1 MLQQFQNCDRSR
13 PDSDVISGTSSE
25 KGSCPTCS
33 SEIACSS
40 HPRTDTRREPAP
52 SMLDLG
58 LIYVHYMTGLG
69 LLLTFWELLL
79 SSSLGILDPFI
90 GVPRLQEIAEELL
103 NTCIVQP
110 CLQFAGSKMLSE
122 FRPSKGKPCGGWASS
137 RASTIALARGKQPLL
152 PKG

>member
-1 MLQQFQNCDRSR
+1 
-13 PDSDVISGTSSE
+13 
-25 KGSCPTCS
+25 
-33 SEIACSS
+33 
-40 HPRTDTRREPAP
+40 
-52 SMLDLG
+52 MLDLG

-122 FRPSKGKPCGGWASS
+122 FRPSKRETLRGLGFESGIPSS
-137 RASTIALARGKQPLL
+137 RSRETAAATERVTHVDANFTSKLKAGKAKWEEAPAD
-152 PKG
+152 P

>member
-1 MLQQFQNCDRSR
+1 
-13 PDSDVISGTSSE
+13 
-25 KGSCPTCS
+25 
-33 SEIACSS
+33 
-40 HPRTDTRREPAP
+40 
-52 SMLDLG
+52 MLDLG

-122 FRPSKGKPCGGWASS
+122 FRPSKGKPCGGWASNLAFLLSLERNS
-137 RASTIALARGKQPLL
+137 RCNRKGNTCQCQLQHFKAKGRQGKVGGSTGESIASVC
-152 PKG
+152 